1 MKRVGALAL
10 LLLAAL
16 GASAFGQTPPTGS
29 ERTGS
34 EVADLVNALLGSL
47 MGGGSVSGASLQAEV
62 AEAGGIPF
70 QRDVP
75 VAFLGKAELV
85 GYLKELIDAE
95 YPVAQAR
102 ADERLL
108 LALDLLPAG
117 TDLRALRSRL
127 LEDNVA
133 GFYDERPDR
142 RRLYAV
148 SEDRS
153 FTPMNQIVL
162 AHELR
167 HALQDQ
173 YRDLHAQLGD
183 DVTDFDDRRLAWMSL
198 LEGDA
203 TLVMERFVKLR
214 LGLPGGDSSF
224 GAGMDGAGVGA
235 PGLFDLPDA
244 PPVIRDHLMQPY
256 LAGLGLARAIWARGG
271 ALAMRDAWA
280 RPPDSTEQVLHPS
293 RYFDR
298 EPPRRVAP
306 ASLAPASARLLSEGT
321 FGELLIRSL
330 LEPGGEA
337 AAEGWGGDGWRLYDV
352 SGRTLLLWRTEWDT
366 SSDAHEFATTLRD
379 RFARRTTREP
389 SRDGFEVYRNAA
401 GWLFAIRAHP
411 DAVELI
417 SGDDPVAVVGA
428 LRLTA
433 PGAGTL
439 E

>member
-1 MKRVGALAL
+1 MTRALAL
-10 LLLAAL
+10 LVL
-16 GASAFGQTPPTGS
+16 GASLSTTVSAQTPPTGA
-29 ERTGS
+29 ERTGG

-47 MGGGSVSGASLQAEV
+47 MGGAAVTGESLQAEV

-70 QRDVP
+70 RRDVP
-75 VAFLGKAELV
+75 VAFLGRAELV
-85 GYLKELIDAE
+85 AYLKELIDAE

-102 ADERLL
+102 SDERLL
-108 LALDLLPAG
+108 LAFDLLPAG
-117 TDLRALRSRL
+117 TDLRGLRARL

-173 YRDLHAQLGD
+173 YRDLHSQLGD
-183 DVTDFDDRRLAWMSL
+183 DVTDFDDRRIAWMSL

-214 LGLPGGDSSF
+214 LGLPGSDDGF
-224 GAGMDGAGVGA
+224 GAGMDTTGLGA

-271 ALAMRDAWA
+271 ASAMRDAWA
-280 RPPDSTEQVLHPS
+280 RPPDSMEQVLHPS
-293 RYFDR
+293 RYFAA
-298 EPPRRVAP
+298 EPARRVAP
-306 ASLAPASARLLSEGT
+306 GAASSPGARLLSEGT

-330 LEPGGEA
+330 LEAGGEG
-337 AAEGWGGDGWRLYDV
+337 AAEGWGGDGWRLYDTG
-352 SGRTLLLWRTEWDT
+352 GRTLLLWRSEWDT
-366 SSDAHEFATTLRD
+366 PSDAHEFAVALGD
-379 RFARRTTREP
+379 RFARRTIREP
-389 SRDGFEVYRNAA
+389 ARDGFAVYRSAS
-401 GWLFAIRAHP
+401 GWLFAIRSQP
-411 DAVELI
+411 DAVELV
-417 SGDDPVAVVGA
+417 SGDDPVAVVRA
-428 LRLTA
+428 LR
-433 PGAGTL
+433 GAR
-439 E
+439 